1 MIVALF
7 EKRETIKIKIKIDIL
22 IKYSVKYII

>member
-7 EKRETIKIKIKIDIL
+7 EKRETIKIKIKIKIDIL
-22 IKYSVKYII
+22 IKYSVK